1 MSFGNNPNFDQSRE
15 ILPSQS
21 AKIEVIGVGGG
32 GSNAVNRMINSDL
45 EGVSFRVLN
54 TDAQA
59 LLQSSAESRVQL
71 GQNLTRGLGAGGNPS
86 IGQKAAEESKE
97 ELQQALERSDLVF
110 IAAGMG
116 GGTGT
121 GAAPVV
127 AEVAKQSGA
136 LTVGIVTKPFS
147 FEGKRRM
154 RQAEEGIARLAENV
168 DTLIV
173 IPNDRLKDVIAGAPL
188 QEAFRNADDV
198 LRMGVIG
205 ISDIITCPGL
215 VNVDFADVR
224 SVMTEA
230 GTALLGI
237 GIGSGRSR
245 AIEAAQAAMNSP
257 LLEAARIDG
266 AKGCVINITG
276 GKDMTLEDMTSASEI
291 IYDVVDQEANIIVG
305 AVVDEA
311 MEGEIQVTVIASGF
325 ETTQPLNQQRI
336 KNRLSN
342 QPLYNYSDNKESGAS
357 IPEFLRLRQNKKN
370 IFNGKIMEIEG
381 LPNLK
386 LEQAFELTDATA
398 ERSCAGST
406 ILLSQETVQEYL
418 KSNICLLEKMIEGN
432 YEDSKSISRRIND
445 MENWFKKPSFI
456 QPDLNAQYEEIIE
469 IDLAKVTQP
478 IVACPN
484 DPDNVIEITDVANTN
499 IDEVFIGSCMTNIGH
514 YRAAAKVLE
523 GVQNLKAKL
532 WICPPTKMDEETL
545 KAEGYYKIF
554 EDCGAR
560 LELPGCSLCMGNQ
573 ARVDEGSVVFS
584 TSTRNFDNRLGK
596 NAQVFLGSA
605 ELAAVCA
612 LLGKIPTLEEY
623 QDITKNKINPYSD
636 ELYRYLQFDEI
647 QDFSLSK

>member
-15 ILPSQS
+15 ILPSQN

-45 EGVSFRVLN
+45 DGVSFRVLN

-59 LLQSSAESRVQL
+59 LLQSAAESRVQL

-97 ELQQALERSDLVF
+97 ELQQALEGSDLVF

-198 LRMGVIG
+198 LRMGVKG

-215 VNVDFADVR
+215 VNVDFADIR

-245 AIEAAQAAMNSP
+245 ALEAAQAAMNSP

-311 MEGEIQVTVIASGF
+311 MEGEIQVTVIATGF
-325 ETTQPLNQQRI
+325 ETNQPLKQQRI

-342 QPLYNYSDNKESGAS
+342 QPFYNVSDNKESGAN
-357 IPEFLRLRQNKKN
+357 IPEFLRMRQIKR
-370 IFNGKIMEIEG
+370 
-381 LPNLK
+381 
-386 LEQAFELTDATA
+386 D
-398 ERSCAGST
+398 
-406 ILLSQETVQEYL
+406 
-418 KSNICLLEKMIEGN
+418 
-432 YEDSKSISRRIND
+432 
-445 MENWFKKPSFI
+445 
-456 QPDLNAQYEEIIE
+456 
-469 IDLAKVTQP
+469 ID
-478 IVACPN
+478 
-484 DPDNVIEITDVANTN
+484 
-499 IDEVFIGSCMTNIGH
+499 
-514 YRAAAKVLE
+514 
-523 GVQNLKAKL
+523 
-532 WICPPTKMDEETL
+532 
-545 KAEGYYKIF
+545 
-554 EDCGAR
+554 
-560 LELPGCSLCMGNQ
+560 
-573 ARVDEGSVVFS
+573 
-584 TSTRNFDNRLGK
+584 
-596 NAQVFLGSA
+596 
-605 ELAAVCA
+605 
-612 LLGKIPTLEEY
+612 
-623 QDITKNKINPYSD
+623 
-636 ELYRYLQFDEI
+636 
-647 QDFSLSK
+647 

>member
-15 ILPSQS
+15 ILPSQN

-32 GSNAVNRMINSDL
+32 GSNAVNRMINSAL

-97 ELQQALERSDLVF
+97 ELQQALEGSDLVF

-173 IPNDRLKDVIAGAPL
+173 IPNDRLLDVIAGAPL

-198 LRMGVIG
+198 LRMGVKG

-257 LLEAARIDG
+257 LIEAARIDG

-311 MEGEIQVTVIASGF
+311 LEGEIQVTVIATGF
-325 ETTQPLNQQRI
+325 ETTQPLSQQRI

-342 QPLYNYSDNKESGAS
+342 QPLYKYSDNKESGAS
-357 IPEFLRLRQNKKN
+357 IPEFLKLRQNKK
-370 IFNGKIMEIEG
+370 
-381 LPNLK
+381 
-386 LEQAFELTDATA
+386 D
-398 ERSCAGST
+398 
-406 ILLSQETVQEYL
+406 
-418 KSNICLLEKMIEGN
+418 
-432 YEDSKSISRRIND
+432 
-445 MENWFKKPSFI
+445 
-456 QPDLNAQYEEIIE
+456 
-469 IDLAKVTQP
+469 
-478 IVACPN
+478 IV
-484 DPDNVIEITDVANTN
+484 
-499 IDEVFIGSCMTNIGH
+499 
-514 YRAAAKVLE
+514 
-523 GVQNLKAKL
+523 
-532 WICPPTKMDEETL
+532 
-545 KAEGYYKIF
+545 
-554 EDCGAR
+554 
-560 LELPGCSLCMGNQ
+560 
-573 ARVDEGSVVFS
+573 
-584 TSTRNFDNRLGK
+584 
-596 NAQVFLGSA
+596 
-605 ELAAVCA
+605 
-612 LLGKIPTLEEY
+612 
-623 QDITKNKINPYSD
+623 
-636 ELYRYLQFDEI
+636 
-647 QDFSLSK
+647 

>member
-15 ILPSQS
+15 ILPSQN

-97 ELQQALERSDLVF
+97 ELQQALEGSDLVF

-147 FEGKRRM
+147 FEG
-154 RQAEEGIARLAENV
+154 IARLAENV

-198 LRMGVIG
+198 LRMGVKG

-311 MEGEIQVTVIASGF
+311 MEGEIQVTVIATGF

-342 QPLYNYSDNKESGAS
+342 QPLYNYSDNKDSGAS
-357 IPEFLRLRQNKKN
+357 IPEFLRLRQNKK
-370 IFNGKIMEIEG
+370 
-381 LPNLK
+381 
-386 LEQAFELTDATA
+386 D
-398 ERSCAGST
+398 
-406 ILLSQETVQEYL
+406 
-418 KSNICLLEKMIEGN
+418 
-432 YEDSKSISRRIND
+432 
-445 MENWFKKPSFI
+445 
-456 QPDLNAQYEEIIE
+456 
-469 IDLAKVTQP
+469 
-478 IVACPN
+478 
-484 DPDNVIEITDVANTN
+484 
-499 IDEVFIGSCMTNIGH
+499 IG
-514 YRAAAKVLE
+514 
-523 GVQNLKAKL
+523 
-532 WICPPTKMDEETL
+532 
-545 KAEGYYKIF
+545 
-554 EDCGAR
+554 
-560 LELPGCSLCMGNQ
+560 
-573 ARVDEGSVVFS
+573 
-584 TSTRNFDNRLGK
+584 
-596 NAQVFLGSA
+596 
-605 ELAAVCA
+605 
-612 LLGKIPTLEEY
+612 
-623 QDITKNKINPYSD
+623 
-636 ELYRYLQFDEI
+636 
-647 QDFSLSK
+647 

>member
-1 MSFGNNPNFDQSRE
+1 MSFGNNPNFDQSKD
-15 ILPSQS
+15 ILPSQN

-59 LLQSSAESRVQL
+59 LLQSSAERRVQL

-86 IGQKAAEESKE
+86 IGQKAAEESKD
-97 ELQQALERSDLVF
+97 ELQQTLEGSDLVF

-198 LRMGVIG
+198 LRMGVKG
-205 ISDIITCPGL
+205 ISDIIMCPGL

-245 AIEAAQAAMNSP
+245 ALEAAQAAMNSP

-305 AVVDEA
+305 AVIDES
-311 MEGEIQVTVIASGF
+311 MEGEIQVTVIATGF
-325 ETTQPLNQQRI
+325 ETNQPLKQQRI

-342 QPLYNYSDNKESGAS
+342 QPLYNISENKDTGAN
-357 IPEFLRLRQNKKN
+357 IPEFLRLRQNKKD
-370 IFNGKIMEIEG
+370 IE
-381 LPNLK
+381 
-386 LEQAFELTDATA
+386 
-398 ERSCAGST
+398 
-406 ILLSQETVQEYL
+406 
-418 KSNICLLEKMIEGN
+418 
-432 YEDSKSISRRIND
+432 
-445 MENWFKKPSFI
+445 
-456 QPDLNAQYEEIIE
+456 
-469 IDLAKVTQP
+469 
-478 IVACPN
+478 
-484 DPDNVIEITDVANTN
+484 
-499 IDEVFIGSCMTNIGH
+499 
-514 YRAAAKVLE
+514 
-523 GVQNLKAKL
+523 
-532 WICPPTKMDEETL
+532 
-545 KAEGYYKIF
+545 
-554 EDCGAR
+554 
-560 LELPGCSLCMGNQ
+560 
-573 ARVDEGSVVFS
+573 
-584 TSTRNFDNRLGK
+584 
-596 NAQVFLGSA
+596 
-605 ELAAVCA
+605 
-612 LLGKIPTLEEY
+612 
-623 QDITKNKINPYSD
+623 
-636 ELYRYLQFDEI
+636 
-647 QDFSLSK
+647 

>member
-1 MSFGNNPNFDQSRE
+1 MSFGNNPNFDQSKD
-15 ILPSQS
+15 ILPSQN

-32 GSNAVNRMINSDL
+32 GSNAVNRMIDSDL

-59 LLQSSAESRVQL
+59 LLQSSADRRVQL

-86 IGQKAAEESKE
+86 IGQKAAEESKD
-97 ELQQALERSDLVF
+97 ELQQTLEGSDLVF

-198 LRMGVIG
+198 LRMGVKG

-245 AIEAAQAAMNSP
+245 ALEAAQAAMNSP

-291 IYDVVDQEANIIVG
+291 IYDVVDPEANIIVG
-305 AVVDEA
+305 AVIDES
-311 MEGEIQVTVIASGF
+311 MEGEIQVTVIATGF
-325 ETTQPLNQQRI
+325 ETNQPLKQQRI

-342 QPLYNYSDNKESGAS
+342 QPLYNISDNKDSGTN
-357 IPEFLRLRQNKKN
+357 ITEFLR
-370 IFNGKIMEIEG
+370 
-381 LPNLK
+381 
-386 LEQAFELTDATA
+386 
-398 ERSCAGST
+398 
-406 ILLSQETVQEYL
+406 
-418 KSNICLLEKMIEGN
+418 
-432 YEDSKSISRRIND
+432 
-445 MENWFKKPSFI
+445 
-456 QPDLNAQYEEIIE
+456 
-469 IDLAKVTQP
+469 
-478 IVACPN
+478 
-484 DPDNVIEITDVANTN
+484 
-499 IDEVFIGSCMTNIGH
+499 
-514 YRAAAKVLE
+514 
-523 GVQNLKAKL
+523 
-532 WICPPTKMDEETL
+532 
-545 KAEGYYKIF
+545 
-554 EDCGAR
+554 
-560 LELPGCSLCMGNQ
+560 
-573 ARVDEGSVVFS
+573 
-584 TSTRNFDNRLGK
+584 
-596 NAQVFLGSA
+596 
-605 ELAAVCA
+605 
-612 LLGKIPTLEEY
+612 
-623 QDITKNKINPYSD
+623 
-636 ELYRYLQFDEI
+636 
-647 QDFSLSK
+647 

>member
-15 ILPSQS
+15 ILPSQN

-97 ELQQALERSDLVF
+97 ELQQALEGSDLVF

-198 LRMGVIG
+198 LRMGVKG

-215 VNVDFADVR
+215 VNVDFADIR

-245 AIEAAQAAMNSP
+245 ALEAAQAAMNSP

-305 AVVDEA
+305 AVVDDA
-311 MEGEIQVTVIASGF
+311 MEGEIQVTVIATGF
-325 ETTQPLNQQRI
+325 ETNQPLKQQRI

-342 QPLYNYSDNKESGAS
+342 QPLYNISENKESGAN
-357 IPEFLRLRQNKKN
+357 IPEFLRLRQNKK
-370 IFNGKIMEIEG
+370 
-381 LPNLK
+381 
-386 LEQAFELTDATA
+386 D
-398 ERSCAGST
+398 
-406 ILLSQETVQEYL
+406 
-418 KSNICLLEKMIEGN
+418 
-432 YEDSKSISRRIND
+432 
-445 MENWFKKPSFI
+445 
-456 QPDLNAQYEEIIE
+456 
-469 IDLAKVTQP
+469 ID
-478 IVACPN
+478 
-484 DPDNVIEITDVANTN
+484 
-499 IDEVFIGSCMTNIGH
+499 
-514 YRAAAKVLE
+514 
-523 GVQNLKAKL
+523 
-532 WICPPTKMDEETL
+532 
-545 KAEGYYKIF
+545 
-554 EDCGAR
+554 
-560 LELPGCSLCMGNQ
+560 
-573 ARVDEGSVVFS
+573 
-584 TSTRNFDNRLGK
+584 
-596 NAQVFLGSA
+596 
-605 ELAAVCA
+605 
-612 LLGKIPTLEEY
+612 
-623 QDITKNKINPYSD
+623 
-636 ELYRYLQFDEI
+636 
-647 QDFSLSK
+647 